1 MPLRSAKARW
11 EGSLREGKGTVA
23 LGSGAF
29 EGAYSFESRFE
40 EGSGTNPE
48 ELLAAAHAGC
58 FAMALSA
65 ALERA
70 GFAPERVDAQA
81 RARLERIGEGFKITR
96 IDLTARARVPG
107 IDEARFA
114 EVAEQAKNNCPLSQA
129 LQAVEITLD
138 AALER

>member
-29 EGAYSFESRFE
+29 EGSYSFESRFE

-70 GFAPERVDAQA
+70 GFAPERVEAQA